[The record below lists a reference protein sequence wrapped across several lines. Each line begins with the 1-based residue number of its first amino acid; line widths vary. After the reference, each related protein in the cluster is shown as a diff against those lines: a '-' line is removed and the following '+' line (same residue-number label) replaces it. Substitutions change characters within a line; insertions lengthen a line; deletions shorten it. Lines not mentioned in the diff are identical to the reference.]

1 MLYDAFS
8 CRFLIGHSL
17 LAITNDKERIRQ
29 MLPVWD
35 FQISPSASKR
45 SKGML
50 KHFCFSTCVTRGILC
65 YMFDNRNPYSF
76 HISFALLL
84 LKAIIPVAH
93 KWGLSSVC
101 WRSVSVCAGVTVCAT
116 CWMQTHTQ
124 RATPYCLLKPGH
136 VKTLTNGRV
145 CQRQNNK
152 SGAERTESKMSY

>member
-116 CWMQTHTQ
+116 C
-124 RATPYCLLKPGH
+124 
-136 VKTLTNGRV
+136 
-145 CQRQNNK
+145 
-152 SGAERTESKMSY
+152 